1 MDGGI
6 AEKDSLGRI
15 IYVEVTPEE
24 TANRKNYRKAN
35 NINYR
40 DGDYESTIQADWLG
54 NYDDENATGE
64 MYEYG
69 VTSLISDRSRVVKG
83 GSWNDGVYY
92 LSPGTRRYLNEDESA
107 STIGFRCAMIR
118 VGSPV
123 AGRQ

>member
-1 MDGGI
+1 
-6 AEKDSLGRI
+6 
-15 IYVEVTPEE
+15 
-24 TANRKNYRKAN
+24 
-35 NINYR
+35 
-40 DGDYESTIQADWLG
+40 
-54 NYDDENATGE
+54 

-69 VTSLISDRSRVVKG
+69 VTSLVSDRSRVVKG
-83 GSWNDGVYY
+83 GSWNDGVYF